1 MIHTVDIHILCDT
14 NSTTLSSPYVP
25 PMVTVGQAIPAE
37 LIIRHSR
44 SWNSLDAKN
53 GEVEIGDD
61 DELEFFYEIQ
71 HSLEAWLVSGRKR
84 AHFSA
89 KEGQVHKF
97 PVLLVPLKAGNLLLP
112 NVEVKQVIPIEQGG
126 EGVSCETN
134 YRSNGESVLVLA
146 DVRSTTV
153 RIDSP
158 FGEDGFGGPAP
169 VR

>member
-1 MIHTVDIHILCDT
+1 
-14 NSTTLSSPYVP
+14 
-25 PMVTVGQAIPAE
+25 MVTVGQAIPAE
-37 LIIRHSR
+37 LVIRHSR
-44 SWNSLDAKN
+44 SWNSLDAKS

-71 HSLEAWLVSGRKR
+71 HSLEVWLVSGRKR

-97 PVLLVPLKAGNLLLP
+97 PILLVPLKAGNLLLP

-126 EGVSCETN
+126 EGVSCETD